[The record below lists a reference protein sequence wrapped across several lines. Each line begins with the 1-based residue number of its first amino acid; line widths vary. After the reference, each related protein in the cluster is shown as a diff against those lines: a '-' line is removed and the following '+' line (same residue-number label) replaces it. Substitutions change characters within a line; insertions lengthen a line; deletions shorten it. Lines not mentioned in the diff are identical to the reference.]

1 MVQKNNKINRFS
13 LISNE
18 LISKS
23 KTVENL
29 LLKEVA
35 LDFVNHNNNIEA
47 CSCRCVSHCSCD
59 CDRCSWHTLDA

>member
-1 MVQKNNKINRFS
+1 MTQKHNKIHYFPS
-13 LISNE
+13 KSNE
-18 LISKS
+18 SLFEGN
-23 KTVENL
+23 TVRNML
-29 LLKEVA
+29 VKEVA